1 MKPCLV
7 LLLVGIALSSTLA
20 ANVHGEQGHA
30 EEHRVV
36 RRGILEK
43 ISSAA
48 RSLRDEAS
56 SFFERSWAGLK
67 GALTE
72 FLNWMRGISPP
83 KDDHANRPPPV
94 LPPADLPEGPH
105 QYYPGWEPTNV
116 GDSKDPPTVHPSRY
130 SPSATSSANAGDSH
144 STPETTRQET
154 TTSTDAS
161 GVISHRA
168 GSPNTEDTSSAT
180 QTPSLATSTSP
191 EATKTVGPSEA
202 STEPRVESTTERVVS
217 TSGEVVVTAGA
228 TSTSTETVSKST
240 AAEDRG
246 PTAKV
251 DSSTPA
257 ILATRDPKLPDE
269 VDESENDID
278 LPPPRP
284 PAQPK
289 RTNGGGYVI
298 SDAR

>member
-56 SFFERSWAGLK
+56 SFFERSW
-67 GALTE
+67 
-72 FLNWMRGISPP
+72 
-83 KDDHANRPPPV
+83 
-94 LPPADLPEGPH
+94 DLPEGPH

-144 STPETTRQET
+144 STPETTRQQT